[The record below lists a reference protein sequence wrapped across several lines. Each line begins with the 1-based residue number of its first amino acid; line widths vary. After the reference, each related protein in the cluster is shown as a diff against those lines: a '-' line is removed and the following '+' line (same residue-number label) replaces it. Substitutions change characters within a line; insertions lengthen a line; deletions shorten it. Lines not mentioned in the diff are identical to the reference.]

1 MLRSMKSLEGI
12 AIGATDGK
20 IGKVND
26 LYFDDG
32 NSWVVRYL
40 VVDTGNWLGGR
51 EVLVSP
57 YSISQPVWADGELPV
72 AITKEQIRNSPLNE
86 SDQPISRQFER
97 GYLGYYGYPYYWGA
111 ARVFGEAAS
120 IPAWPFRRATS
131 RTTRGTWVDPRPPS
145 ADDSGDPHLR
155 SCNAVNG
162 YRIEATDG
170 EIGHVDGF
178 LIDDSTWSIRYMVVN
193 TSNWWMGHQV
203 LISPEWIKQVS
214 WADSRVEVA
223 IDRQIIKDAPAYDAT
238 ASLDRDAE
246 SKIYGHY
253 GRASYWRNQ
262 RERAVA

>member
-26 LYFDDG
+26 LYFDDE
-32 NSWVVRYL
+32 SWVVRYL

-72 AITKEQIRNSPLNE
+72 AITKEQIRNSPSNE

-97 GYLGYYGYPYYWGA
+97 GYLGYYGYPYYWGGA
-111 ARVFGEAAS
+111 GLWGGGFYPGMAFPTGDVSDYEGYV
-120 IPAWPFRRATS
+120 
-131 RTTRGTWVDPRPPS
+131 GHLRPPS